1 MNYNNSS
8 ETYMR
13 SVAKIGSRQ
22 NFRPRELF
30 DISGWLVLWKPVGKV
45 LLMIFPLVL
54 VINMFV
60 ASAITDVDRSIVS
73 VDNQRHEL
81 MDKNIEMLARKA
93 RLWAPASIQK
103 LAGDKLALQVNS
115 GDQVGRFNRTT
126 GTFNYPNPGKRE

>member
-13 SVAKIGSRQ
+13 SVAKVGPQQ

-30 DISGWLVLWKPVGKV
+30 DISDWLVLWKPVGKV

-60 ASAITDVDRSIVS
+60 TSVISDVDRSLVS

-81 MDKNIEMLARKA
+81 MDKNFEMLARKA
-93 RLWAPASIQK
+93 RLWAPANIQK

-115 GDQVGRFNRTT
+115 GDLVGRFNKRN
-126 GTFNYPNPGKRE
+126 GTFN

>member
-13 SVAKIGSRQ
+13 SVAKVGPRQ

-30 DISGWLVLWKPVGKV
+30 DISDWLVLWKPVGKV

-60 ASAITDVDRSIVS
+60 ASAISDVDRSIVS

-81 MDKNIEMLARKA
+81 MDKNIEMLAHKA
-93 RLWAPASIQK
+93 RLWAPANIQK
-103 LAGDKLALQVNS
+103 LAGDKLALQVTS
-115 GDQVGRFNRTT
+115 GDQVGRFNKRT
-126 GTFNYPNPGKRE
+126 GTFSYPK